1 MKYSSIYLLISG
13 SFRIGEPLALFRS
26 VSEHPLQS
34 LNVHQQHHPHANM
47 SKLFFKRYT
56 RLKLET

>member
-26 VSEHPLQS
+26 VSEH